1 MNALQKFARR
11 LSSFSAALLLAS
23 SAAIVSAQSDQETL
37 KLVPSDGAA
46 DDYFGIRVAISGE
59 SAIIGAYR
67 DSDQTHEAGAAYIYN
82 ARTGF
87 ELMQLYASDYSYN
100 DRFGAGVA
108 INESYA
114 IVGAIY
120 DDDNGSQSGS
130 AYVFN
135 AATGVE
141 LRKLLPVDGSA
152 DENFGSRLAISGTTV
167 VVGLS
172 SDDDNGLL
180 SGSAYLFD
188 ASTGSQ
194 IAKLLPSDGG
204 ANQDYFGVS
213 VAIDGDLVI
222 VGAYRDDDNGTDS
235 GSAYLFDATTGAE
248 LAKLLPDDGDSYD
261 TFGSG
266 VGISGDTVIV
276 GARGDQLSGTS
287 LNSGSAYVFDVSN
300 PLAPVQTHK
309 LFPDDGSPATLF
321 GYSVAISGEI
331 AVISRPFDDLAAVD
345 AGSAY
350 LYNTTTGA
358 QITKL
363 FASDGAYSDRL
374 GLSVAIS
381 NNTALLGAF
390 DDDDNGDESGSA
402 YLFDFSPGVPYC
414 FGAALQCPCGNTGS
428 PEDGCANSTG
438 SGAHLSAFG
447 ANSVS
452 ANLLTLEAN
461 HLPVGPGL
469 YFQGENA
476 INGGQGSYFGD
487 GLRCAGGGVIRLE
500 VQFSSGGSSN
510 TTVSI
515 VTKGGVVAGQTKRY
529 QLWYRDPNSSPCGSS
544 FNLTNGY
551 EVTWIP

>member
-1 MNALQKFARR
+1 MNALHKFSRR
-11 LSSFSAALLLAS
+11 LGTFSAALLLAS
-23 SAAIVSAQSDQETL
+23 SAAIVSAQSYYETL
-37 KLVPSDGAA
+37 KWVPSDGAEE
-46 DDYFGIRVAISGE
+46 DYFGIRVAISGE
-59 SAIIGAYR
+59 TAIIGAYR
-67 DSDQTHEAGAAYIYN
+67 DSDQTDRAGAAYLYS
-82 ARTGF
+82 AQTGF
-87 ELMQLYASDYSYN
+87 ELMQLYASDYSTN

-114 IVGAIY
+114 IVGSIY

-130 AYVFN
+130 AYVFD

-141 LRKLLPVDGSA
+141 LRKIRPLDGST
-152 DENFGSRLAISGTTV
+152 DENFGSRLAISGTTI
-167 VVGLS
+167 VGGLT

-180 SGSAYLFD
+180 SGSAYLFN
-188 ASTGSQ
+188 ATTGVQ

-204 ANQDYFGVS
+204 AVQDYFGIS

-222 VGAYRDDDNGTDS
+222 VGAYRDDDNGNDS

-248 LAKLLPDDGDSYD
+248 LAKLLPNDGDSYD
-261 TFGSG
+261 SFGSA

-276 GARGDQLSGTS
+276 GARGDELSGTS
-287 LNSGSAYVFDVSN
+287 TNSGSAYVFDVSD

-321 GYSVAISGEI
+321 GNSLAISGEI
-331 AVISRPFDDLAAVD
+331 AVISRPYDPFNAGA

-350 LYNTTTGA
+350 LFNTTTGA

-363 FASDGAYSDRL
+363 VASDGAYNDRL
-374 GLSVAIS
+374 GLSVAIN
-381 NNTALLGAF
+381 NNTAVLGAF
-390 DDDDNGDESGSA
+390 NDDDNGDESGSA

-414 FGAALQCPCGNTGS
+414 SGAASQCPCGNTGS
-428 PEDGCANSTG
+428 SGSGCANSTG
-438 SGAHLSAFG
+438 GGAHLSAFG
-447 ANSVS
+447 TDSVS
-452 ANLLTLEAN
+452 ADLLTLKAE

-476 INGGQGSYFGD
+476 VNGGQGSYFGD

-500 VQFSSGGSSN
+500 VQFSSGGNSHS
-510 TTVSI
+510 TVSI
-515 VTKGGVVAGQTKRY
+515 VTKGGVVAGQTKHY
-529 QLWYRDPNSSPCGSS
+529 QLWYRDPNTPCGST

-551 EVTWIP
+551 EITWIP